1 MIPSITIIGIIAGLI
16 GFLYYL
22 KSTGK
27 AVDALKVGVLT
38 ILGLGTP
45 LHCVMVP
52 SIVGVTVNRIIFSRT
67 KRNIFSF
74 LASLIGVVPIT
85 AIMSITGK
93 FYLVFLRTG
102 PMGLGE
108 PFAAGIEIGL
118 VYTYFI
124 MIGGVVYILSSLGIS
139 IQRA

>member
-1 MIPSITIIGIIAGLI
+1 MI

-45 LHCVMVP
+45 LHYVMVP